1 MELFLQ
7 GSRYSIFSILDLQ
20 NWRKSEICYSSNI
33 WLIRPKISC
42 GSWICKCHEFW
53 TISKDFVT
61 ECSMYK
67 FRIDFRGMK
76 FHSHQTRQTIHF
88 PCWKISLS
96 LYVNIILAGCYWR
109 GKHLIWTPQNH
120 LLEFKKMG
128 NKWCTTLSYILHII
142 LQPKRL
148 PVIHNNHSISATLAS
163 LRFDFWHV

>member
-1 MELFLQ
+1 
-7 GSRYSIFSILDLQ
+7 
-20 NWRKSEICYSSNI
+20 
-33 WLIRPKISC
+33 
-42 GSWICKCHEFW
+42 
-53 TISKDFVT
+53 
-61 ECSMYK
+61 MYQS
-67 FRIDFRGMK
+67 RIDFRGMK

-96 LYVNIILAGCYWR
+96 RYVNIILAGCYWR

-148 PVIHNNHSISATLAS
+148 PVIHNNHSISAIWAPLDWTGQAWTESESIRYLVV
-163 LRFDFWHV
+163 RFDSVFLGSGKTELLIVLSRNFRVKN